1 MKNLK
6 ENKELIEQIII
17 QNYKVHKEQ
26 EQLKNLKDKMVAS
39 LIWDGFDSS
48 YIQTPL
54 GTVSIKKIQ
63 KSFFY
68 TLLSKDFNKL
78 DYSLKKDFFNKK
90 LTKVSFRIN
99 QNVYKESLEN
109 KSIPPILLNL
119 VVPKEREPF
128 LISVMKRND
137 EEIEKRIS
145 NIKNQSTEINENDVQ
160 EHLLNKNDD
169 DNDHDDDYIYE
180 TDSTYFTDD
189 DIADTSIVDKEYK
202 GL

>member
-1 MKNLK
+1 MKNFK

-48 YIQTPL
+48 YIQTSL

-78 DYSLKKDFFNKK
+78 DYSLKKEFFNKK

-99 QNVYKESLEN
+99 QNVYRESLEN

-145 NIKNQSTEINENDVQ
+145 NIKNQSTEINENDAQ
-160 EHLLNKNDD
+160 EHLLNKDDD